1 VKFTS
6 IRDIL
11 TDNQVKDSDIT
22 IVKAQNNIDVIITVK
37 SPFGTRA
44 LYFEVKTFTEEP
56 ESIVADLRET
66 AAWYHG
72 GIIPKRQNSLERLR
86 DFAPV
91 SQAVVIIAL
100 VILGISILSKA
111 GRW

>member
-1 VKFTS
+1 MKSTS

-11 TDNQVKDSDIT
+11 IDNQVKDSDIT

-72 GIIPKRQNSLERLR
+72 GIIPKRQNLLERL
-86 DFAPV
+86 APV